1 MQTQQLL
8 NEEEKN
14 KLFIQAMDNFRSAE
28 ALDEILSSWQTILS
42 LTQISPQNGIHI
54 YHHLMSKVK
63 GINWCKEF
71 KCKIE
76 SKLKQVDMTLT
87 PEYNKQSIVVVGAGP
102 GGLVTAIESALMG
115 ARVSVIEK
123 RTYLS
128 RNNILHLWPF
138 TMRYLNSLGAK
149 IFYPKFGVGGM
160 DHIGTKQIQR
170 LLIKIN
176 LLLGVKFY
184 FGHSFQDL
192 YKIPDQDQILTR
204 CEPEISDLPCTL
216 LIGADGVSSTV
227 AKRYAFN
234 RKTFVHSL
242 SIGMTFNF
250 KNTHTPGEIAQREFA
265 VASIYH
271 QAYFKEIQEKFN
283 VVLENLVYYQGETH
297 YFVMTIKKNSLIDRN
312 VFKEVKPQISD
323 LVDSSNIKVEELVA
337 LARDIATFC
346 GIPQTNDIVLNHL
359 NKPDVQLFD
368 FSERIQSEEASRVI
382 PVFNHKEEKLEENAS
397 NVIVTLVG
405 DSLIEPFWPLGTG
418 CNRAVLSA
426 LDAAWIAH
434 ELAIKKPINE
444 IVQTRQGCYLKMK
457 NALAETFV
465 EPFKISVNPYTRYS
479 ARRL

>member
-1 MQTQQLL
+1 
-8 NEEEKN
+8 
-14 KLFIQAMDNFRSAE
+14 MDNFRSAE
-28 ALDEILSSWQTILS
+28 TLDEILSSWQTILS
-42 LTQISPQNGIHI
+42 LTHLSPNSGIHI
-54 YHHLMSKVK
+54 YYYLMCKSK
-63 GINWCKEF
+63 GINWCKDF
-71 KCKIE
+71 KNKMD
-76 SKLKQVDMTLT
+76 SKLKQMDMNHLT
-87 PEYNKQSIVVVGAGP
+87 PEYNEQSVVVVGAGP
-102 GGLVTAIESALMG
+102 GGLVAAIECALLG
-115 ARVSVIEK
+115 TRVTVIEK

-138 TMRYLNSLGAK
+138 TMKYLNTLGAK

-170 LLIKIN
+170 LLIKIG

-184 FGHSFQDL
+184 FGHNFQDL
-192 YKIPDQDQILTR
+192 HKLPNQDQILTR
-204 CEPEISDLPCTL
+204 CNPHIPDLPCTL

-227 AKRYAFN
+227 AKRYDFN

-242 SIGMTFNF
+242 SIGITFNF
-250 KNTHTPGEIAQREFA
+250 NNTHTPEEISLREFA

-271 QAYFKEIQEKFN
+271 PAYFKEIQDKFN
-283 VVLENLVYYQGETH
+283 IQLENLVYYQGETH

-312 VFKEVKPQISD
+312 VFKEVKPQISELID
-323 LVDSSNIKVEELVA
+323 CSNVKIPELVA

-346 GIPQTNDIVLNHL
+346 GVPQTNEIVLNHL

-368 FSERIQSEEASRVI
+368 FSERIQSDDASRII
-382 PVFNHKEEKLEENAS
+382 PVLNQKEKEIAEIAEPEVEKSS

-426 LDAAWIAH
+426 LDAAWMVH
-434 ELAIKKPINE
+434 ELATKKPIDD
-444 IVQTRQGCYLKMK
+444 IVKTRQGCYLKMK
-457 NALAETFV
+457 NALAETFM

-479 ARRL
+479 TRRL

>member
-1 MQTQQLL
+1 V
-8 NEEEKN
+8 
-14 KLFIQAMDNFRSAE
+14 DNFRSAE
-28 ALDEILSSWQTILS
+28 SLDEILSSWKTILN
-42 LTQISPQNGIHI
+42 LTQTSPNNGIHI
-54 YHHLMSKVK
+54 YYHLMSKSK
-63 GINWCKEF
+63 GINWCKDF
-71 KCKIE
+71 KCKME
-76 SKLKQVDMTLT
+76 SKLKQVDMNLI

-102 GGLVTAIESALMG
+102 GGLVTAIESALLG

-138 TMRYLNSLGAK
+138 TMKYLNTLGAK

-170 LLIKIN
+170 LLIKIG
-176 LLLGVKFY
+176 LLLGVQFY
-184 FGHSFQDL
+184 FGHSFQEL
-192 YKIPDQDQILTR
+192 YKLPNQDQILAR
-204 CEPEISDLPCTL
+204 CQPHIPDLPCTHL
-216 LIGADGVSSTV
+216 VGADGVCSTV
-227 AKRYAFN
+227 AKRYDFN
-234 RKTFVHSL
+234 RKTFTHSL

-250 KNTHTPGEIAQREFA
+250 RNTHTPEEISLREFA

-271 QAYFKEIQEKFN
+271 QAYFKEIQDKFK
-283 VVLENLVYYQGETH
+283 VILENLVYYQGETH
-297 YFVMTIKKNSLIDRN
+297 YFVMTIKKNSLIERN
-312 VFKEVKPQISD
+312 VFKEVKPQISE
-323 LVDSSNIKVEELVA
+323 LVDCSNIKVDELVA

-346 GIPQTNDIVLNHL
+346 GVPQTNDIVLNHL

-368 FSERIQSEEASRVI
+368 FSERIQSEEASKIVQVLN
-382 PVFNHKEEKLEENAS
+382 PKVENGTEEEKVS
-397 NVIVTLVG
+397 DVIVSLVG

-426 LDAAWIAH
+426 LDAAWMTH
-434 ELAIKKPINE
+434 EIAIKKSINE
-444 IVQTRQGCYLKMK
+444 IVKTRQGCYLKMK